1 MEITDVVVVTA
12 VVAVEVIAAAAV
24 VVEVTVVVVAAAV
37 VVNTNRSKAV
47 EVEGVGPR
55 LVAEGV
61 GPPRWVHSTS
71 NQFSL
76 HSNGVTSQGH
86 LVRVRVSIRLVGLRI
101 ISRVSSSQLDK
112 IRVVVALG
120 PAVAA
125 AVLLGPGHN
134 RSSHSNLVV
143 AAVVLLGP
151 GHRRS
156 NMLVAAVVLLGS
168 GHRRSSHHN
177 MVPETSSSGMCNP
190 VAQKHQMFARGVH
203 LQTLV
208 LLLLS
213 LLILFKLI

>member
-1 MEITDVVVVTA
+1 MVVVV
-12 VVAVEVIAAAAV
+12 VVEVIAAAAV
-24 VVEVTVVVVAAAV
+24 VVEVTVVVVATAV

-47 EVEGVGPR
+47 EVEGVDPR

-61 GPPRWVHSTS
+61 GLPRWVHSTS

-76 HSNGVTSQGH
+76 HSNGVISQGH

-112 IRVVVALG
+112 IRVVVVHGL
-120 PAVAA
+120 AVAA
-125 AVLLGPGHN
+125 VVLLGPGPH
-134 RSSHSNLVV
+134 RSSHSNMVV

-168 GHRRSSHHN
+168 GHRRSSYHN
-177 MVPETSSSGMCNP
+177 TVVETSSSGMSNP
-190 VAQKHQMFARGVH
+190 VAQKHQMFASGVH
-203 LQTLV
+203 LQALV
-208 LLLLS
+208 LLLS